1 MGVWVEE
8 ENIDDSQNYL
18 SVHNWIR
25 SIECHCLG
33 RRFKEGGRCHFSSR
47 EMASYGEYVVI
58 QFETSFENKK
68 AAVET
73 VTPMMDKDG
82 IWRVSGYYIK

>member
-8 ENIDDSQNYL
+8 ENIDDSQNHL

-33 RRFKEGGRCHFSSR
+33 RRFKIHKTSYSLRLSLAGDLYRLGHIIKKGDIVEDSR
-47 EMASYGEYVVI
+47 
-58 QFETSFENKK
+58 
-68 AAVET
+68 
-73 VTPMMDKDG
+73 
-82 IWRVSGYYIK
+82 

>member
-8 ENIDDSQNYL
+8 ENIDDSRNHVSDFLQ
-18 SVHNWIR
+18 
-25 SIECHCLG
+25 CD
-33 RRFKEGGRCHFSSR
+33 
-47 EMASYGEYVVI
+47 
-58 QFETSFENKK
+58 QTSFENKK

-82 IWRVSGYYIK
+82 IRRVSGYYIK